1 VEASVRQSGTGRRA
15 FVRALRSALRAFYS
29 AIVSARL
36 QRIARP
42 PSEPPAPGDT
52 LHIAAYRAPAFVT
65 LDAHHT
71 LILAILVLFLGRF
84 VNRRIHWLREYGIP
98 EPVTGGLIASFAL
111 TLLVLATG
119 AEIRFELAARDTL
132 LIVFFTTVGL
142 SADLQLLARGGAML
156 VVLTVVAV
164 LNLVVQNGVGVGLAT
179 LMGHP
184 PAAGLLGGSAALS
197 GGHGT
202 VLAWGP
208 IIGAKFDIGSASAM
222 GAAAATFGLIAGGLL
237 GGPLGHR
244 LVTRHGLSAS
254 DARELSVG
262 VSYEEEDKPK
272 LDANGLLTTVLVIA
286 IAIAVS
292 DELNDVLEWVGFTL
306 PKFVTAL
313 FCGMV
318 LSNTV
323 PRLFP
328 RLGWPTGSAPLAL
341 VAEVALGL
349 FLSMSLMTLNL
360 VSLADVALPLFV
372 ILAAQVAVAWL
383 LISHVVFRL
392 LGSSYDAAVAS
403 SGYFGLAMGATPTAI
418 AIMTSMTKKYGAS
431 PRSFLVVPLVGAFF
445 VDISNAIVL
454 QTFVK
459 LLGG

>member
-1 VEASVRQSGTGRRA
+1 MVPAFRRA
-15 FVRALRSALRAFYS
+15 PKSPARILLRHGGHAPATNPALPPSALPTA
-29 AIVSARL
+29 
-36 QRIARP
+36 
-42 PSEPPAPGDT
+42 GDT
-52 LHIAAYRAPAFVT
+52 LVAVALRLPAFVT

-98 EPVTGGLIASFAL
+98 EPVTGGLIASFTL

-119 AEIRFELAARDTL
+119 AQIKFELAARDTL

-142 SADLQLLARGGAML
+142 SANLQLLAKGGVML

-179 LMGHP
+179 LMGYP
-184 PAAGLLGGSAALS
+184 PATGLLGGSAALS

-202 VLAWGP
+202 VLAWSP
-208 IIGAKFDIGSASAM
+208 IIGAKFDVAGASAM
-222 GAAAATFGLIAGGLL
+222 GAAAATFGLIAGGVL

-244 LVTRHGLSAS
+244 LVTRHGLSAR
-254 DARELSVG
+254 DAEELTVG
-262 VSYEEEDKPK
+262 VSYAEENKPK
-272 LDANGLLTTVLVIA
+272 LDANGILTTVLVIA

-292 DELNDVLEWVGFTL
+292 DELNDLLEWVGFTL

-328 RLGWPTGSAPLAL
+328 RLGW
-341 VAEVALGL
+341 
-349 FLSMSLMTLNL
+349 
-360 VSLADVALPLFV
+360 
-372 ILAAQVAVAWL
+372 L
-383 LISHVVFRL
+383 LISRVVFRL
-392 LGSSYDAAVAS
+392 LGSGYDAAVAS